1 MAEKKPNA
9 VRRTIP
15 GVRRSTTHSGVTHVR
30 TYHSGQYVVVGNH
43 LAQHRELSLTAIGLA
58 THILSVP
65 EGTPVDIR
73 SLAERFPEGRDRIA
87 AALRELEAHGYL
99 ARVREH
105 TESGRLVTRTYV
117 HHTPV
122 PARAA
127 AIAPLRVAE
136 RPASTTGTRDPRPE
150 AGAEAQEPPEEDD
163 QAPHRDDAPEPAPE
177 PEAAPAQPA
186 RLAPDTPADRRH
198 DRAVAL
204 LAGLRRTDDRLA
216 LSQRQVDRLAPAV
229 AAWFAVG
236 ITEAAVHRALTVGL
250 PEDMQHPAAVLAYR
264 LRAMRPVPLPARH
277 APSPISGVEAAGAT
291 RRSDPL
297 QNCDG
302 CDRAFRSP
310 HPGRCRDCR
319 AGQTMPGEGACAA

>member
-1 MAEKKPNA
+1 MAEKKRNA
-9 VRRTIP
+9 ALRPIP

-30 TYHSGQYVVVGNH
+30 TYQSGQYVVVGNH

-73 SLAERFPEGRDRIA
+73 SLADRFPEGRDRIA
-87 AALRELEAHGYL
+87 SALRELEAHGYL

-122 PARAA
+122 PDHAA
-127 AIAPLRVAE
+127 AIAPLRAAE
-136 RPASTTGTRDPRPE
+136 RPVSTTGTRDGRPE

-163 QAPHRDDAPEPAPE
+163 QAPHREDEPELE
-177 PEAAPAQPA
+177 PEAAPAPPA
-186 RLAPDTPADRRH
+186 RLAPDTLADRHH

-204 LAGLRRTDDRLA
+204 LARLRRTDERLA

-229 AAWFAVG
+229 VAWFTVG
-236 ITEAAVHRALTVGL
+236 ATEAAVHRALTTGL
-250 PEDMQHPAAVLAYR
+250 PEDMPHPAGVLAYR
-264 LRAMRPVPLPARH
+264 LHALLPVPLPARPM
-277 APSPISGVEAAGAT
+277 PSAMVGMQSGAG
-291 RRSDPL
+291 RRPPF
-297 QNCDG
+297 QTCDG
-302 CDRAFRSP
+302 CERAFRAP
-310 HPGRCRDCR
+310 LPGRCRDCR
-319 AGQTMPGEGACAA
+319 ADRTVPDENACAA